1 MVKVDEAEGCCGLA
15 GNFGFEAQH
24 YDTSMAVADL
34 ALKPRLDGISAIE
47 GDTPTVVV
55 ADGFSCAT
63 QIDHLAGD
71 RGIRALH
78 LAELLDPAADQ
89 SVQPGETS

>member
-1 MVKVDEAEGCCGLA
+1 EAEGCCGLA

-34 ALKPRLDGISAIE
+34 ALRPRLDGI
-47 GDTPTVVV
+47 DQDVPTVVV

-71 RGIRALH
+71 RDIRALH
-78 LAELLDPAADQ
+78 LAELLDPAADRT
-89 SVQPGETS
+89 GETS